1 VIPMS
6 PSEALA
12 GTYDYRLVAL
22 SVLISTFAS
31 YAALDLAGRVT
42 ASHGT
47 VRSLWLIG
55 GAAAMGMGIW
65 SMHYIGMLAYRLPV
79 IVFYH
84 WPTVLWSLLAA
95 MLASAVALFV
105 VSRKAMGPLR
115 IGVGGLLMGTGIAA
129 MHYVGMDAM
138 RLPAMCRY
146 SPGLVA
152 LSVLLA
158 MVISM
163 VALWLTF
170 HLRTETNSLSWPK
183 LASAMLMG
191 AAIPVMHYTGMAAA
205 SFWPTTAPPDLTH
218 SVEISSIGIVG
229 IGGVAFMTLS
239 LAILTSL
246 VDRRFSAQSLEL
258 NQSEQRYRELVDSAK
273 VILWR
278 GALDG
283 ARFSYVNQE
292 AEDLLGYPMQEW
304 TRTSGFWIDHFHHE
318 DRELAESCCRAVAEN
333 RGPERFEH
341 RMIAA
346 DGRVVWLRTSVRL
359 VSGDGQVEE
368 LAGVMTDITDRKL
381 AEEAVEE
388 ASRTKSGLLTEI
400 NGLYDQLKVFTDWIA
415 NANKA
420 VKVENARMS
429 SELEITQR
437 LQQMMLPRNE
447 DMRKIAGLDISG
459 SMEPATEIG
468 GDYYDVVCKDGGV
481 VFGIGDVTGHGLES
495 GVIAI
500 MVQTAVRTLLA
511 SGDYDSRRFFDA
523 LNRVIYDNVRLMHC
537 DRNLTLSLLHYQDR
551 VVTISGQHEEV
562 LVVRGDGALERHD
575 TLNLG
580 FPLGLEKDISGFIGE
595 ATVPLRSG
603 DVMVAYTDGITEAVN
618 CAGVAF
624 GIERLSDAV
633 RTSHHEPAG
642 AIREAVLRSLREYI
656 GAQHLLDDISL
667 LVIKPA

>member
-1 VIPMS
+1 MVAVS

-22 SVLISTFAS
+22 SVLISALAS
-31 YAALDLAGRVT
+31 YAALDLGGRVT
-42 ASHGT
+42 ASRGT
-47 VRSLWLIG
+47 VRSLWLMG

-65 SMHYIGMLAYRLPV
+65 SMHYIGMLAYSLPV

-84 WPTVLWSLLAA
+84 WPTVLLSLLAA
-95 MLASAVALFV
+95 MFASAVALFV
-105 VSRKAMGPLR
+105 VSRNAMGPLR
-115 IGVGGLLMGTGIAA
+115 IGVGGLLMGSGIAA
-129 MHYVGMDAM
+129 MHYVGMHAM

-146 SPGLVA
+146 SPGLVT
-152 LSVLLA
+152 LSVVLA
-158 MVISM
+158 IVISL

-170 HLRTETNSLSWPK
+170 HLRAEVNSMSWQK
-183 LASAMLMG
+183 LASAGLMG

-205 SFWPTTAPPDLTH
+205 SFWPTAVPLDLAQ
-218 SVEISSIGIVG
+218 SVKISSIGVVG

-258 NQSEQRYRELVDSAK
+258 HHSEQRYRELVDSAK

-278 GALDG
+278 GGLDG
-283 ARFSYVNQE
+283 ASFSYVNQE

-304 TRTSGFWIDHFHHE
+304 TRTSAFWIDHLHSE
-318 DRELAESCCRAVAEN
+318 DRELAESRCRAVAEK

-346 DGRVVWLRTSVRL
+346 DGRVVWLSTSVRL
-359 VSGDGQVEE
+359 VSGNGQAQE
-368 LAGVMTDITDRKL
+368 LAGVMTDITDRKQ
-381 AEEAVEE
+381 AEEAAEE
-388 ASRTKSGLLTEI
+388 ASRTKSGLLAEI
-400 NGLYDQLKVFTDWIA
+400 NGLHEQLKQ
-415 NANKA
+415 
-420 VKVENARMS
+420 ENARMS

-511 SGDYDSRRFFDA
+511 SGEYESTKFFDA
-523 LNRVIYDNVRLMHC
+523 LNRVIYDNVRLMRC

-562 LVVRGDGALERHD
+562 LVVRGDGVLERHD

-595 ATVPLRSG
+595 ATVPLHSG
-603 DVMVAYTDGITEAVN
+603 DVMVAYTDGITEAMN
-618 CAGVAF
+618 CAGVAY

-633 RTSHHEPAG
+633 RTSHHKPAG
-642 AIREAVLRSLREYI
+642 AIREAVLSSLRKYV